1 MRITIEPTYTTGA
14 KYIVESDIEH
24 INEMARMFKGLLVQV
39 GFHPNNVDELFSED
53 LDIERWFLEED
64 TENCC
69 DSDQC

>member
-1 MRITIEPTYTTGA
+1 MRITIEPDLTGA

-39 GFHPNNVDELFSED
+39 GYHPNNVDGLFSE
-53 LDIERWFLEED
+53 DIERWFLEED